1 MAARTL
7 GWRWPTL
14 LTPMPPAKSTYSRP
28 STSVSSAPSA
38 LAMNRG
44 LRLATPRGMCR
55 LRRSANCS
63 VCLAMRISLGSKPEI
78 GFLHLGITNQVS
90 TGAGHDDAAVF
101 QDEGNVSHLQRLVN
115 VLLHQEDRQAAPV
128 QLLDDPEDLLDQ
140 RRGQAQTRLVEDQDA
155 GLLHQGPADGQ
166 HLLLAPAQ
174 GLRHLSAA
182 FRPAGEDV
190 VGPFQVGSTLR
201 LGPLQVGTDGQV

>member
-1 MAARTL
+1 
-7 GWRWPTL
+7 
-14 LTPMPPAKSTYSRP
+14 MPPAKSMYSRP

-63 VCLAMRISLGSKPEI
+63 ASLAMRISLGSEPAI
-78 GFLHLGITNQVS
+78 RFLPLGITNQVS
-90 TGAGHDDAAVF
+90 AGAGHDDAAVF
-101 QDEGNVSHLQRLVN
+101 QDDGDVSHLQCLVD

-128 QLLDDPEDLLDQ
+128 KLLDQ
-140 RRGQAQTRLVEDQDA
+140 RRGPAQTRLVEDQDA
-155 GLLHQGPADGQ
+155 GLLHQGPADGK

-174 GLRHLSAA
+174 GLRHLSTA
-182 FRPAGEDV
+182 FRQAGEDV
-190 VGPFQVGSTLR
+190 V
-201 LGPLQVGTDGQV
+201 